1 MTEANHFEV
10 LMQDKHKGFEVDDRI
25 EQAYRQGY
33 EAGRAQI
40 EGKHWNECRQ
50 ISEYQAENKRL
61 KELVFELILGQRK
74 NCSECD
80 VEMLS
85 EECKARPDDATCFR
99 WKHLDEALE
108 LIKDVSTP
116 F

>member
-1 MTEANHFEV
+1 MNEANHFEA

-40 EGKHWNECRQ
+40 EEKHWNECRQ

-61 KELVFELILGQRK
+61 KELLFSAMK
-74 NCSECD
+74 NLNRRNCTVCD

-85 EECKARPDDATCFR
+85 PGCRERTDGNRCFK
-99 WKHLDEALE
+99 WKYEAEALE
-108 LIKDVSTP
+108 LIGGKRK
-116 F
+116 